1 MKLLIAFA
9 CGALLYFLQSYL
21 YKYFWDKGL
30 VITVSFADDVV
41 REGATTALIE
51 TISNK
56 KCLPL
61 PVLQIKF
68 AITRT
73 FLFPKQKNTAVT
85 DQYYR
90 NEFFSVMPYQ
100 KITRTYPFVCSHR
113 GCFQMTG
120 MDVICKDF
128 FMTHMMLKSL
138 THPSVIYVLPRRFR
152 QLEIPTKAEHLLG
165 ELVKQIHRNEDLFE
179 FSGIREY
186 QPYDSM
192 HSINWKSTAR
202 TGSLQVN
209 TFHTTFSK
217 KLVLILNLDCNA
229 VSHAEELQEEGIRI
243 VTSIASRLI
252 HEKIPVAFYTNGK
265 DLITK
270 EPCRIEAGS
279 DGAHVRNIE
288 VALARIDL
296 EQKPSSYLELLDR
309 YIKPEGDSVEYLLIS
324 NYRKKDLCEKY
335 AALRKQGYSVK
346 LFIPEFKAVSLEDSL
361 TAAEGIVKWTVKDDH

>member
-21 YKYFWDKGL
+21 YKCFWDKGL
-30 VITVSFADDVV
+30 TITVRFADGVV
-41 REGATTALIE
+41 REGGTTALIE
-51 TISNK
+51 TISNRK
-56 KCLPL
+56 RLPL

-100 KITRTYPFVCSHR
+100 KITRTYPFICSRR

-120 MDVICKDF
+120 MDLICKDF
-128 FMTHMMLKSL
+128 FMTRMMLKSL
-138 THPSVIYVLPRRFR
+138 THPSMIYVLPRRLK
-152 QLEIPTKAEHLLG
+152 QVEIPTEAEHLLG
-165 ELVKQIHRNEDLFE
+165 ELVKQIHRNEDPFE
-179 FSGIREY
+179 FAGIREY

-209 TFHTTFSK
+209 TFYTTFSR
-217 KLVLILNLDCNA
+217 KLVLLLNLDCNA
-229 VSHAEELQEEGIRI
+229 VSHAGELKEECIRI
-243 VTSIASRLI
+243 AASLTARFI
-252 HEKIPVAFYTNGK
+252 HEKIPVAFYTNGM
-265 DLITK
+265 DLIMK

-288 VALARIDL
+288 IALSRIDIT
-296 EQKPSSYLELLDR
+296 QSPSSFLELLDEH
-309 YIKPEGDSVEYLLIS
+309 IKPEGDSVEYLLIS

-335 AALRKQGYSVK
+335 AALKKQGYSIK
-346 LFIPEFKAVSLEDSL
+346 LLIPEFKAVSLEDSL
-361 TAAEGIVKWTVKDDH
+361 MAAEGIVKWTVRDDY

>member
-21 YKYFWDKGL
+21 YKCFWDRDL
-30 VITVSFADDVV
+30 TITVKFSDNVV
-41 REGATTALIE
+41 REGGTTSLIE

-56 KCLPL
+56 KHLPL

-100 KITRTYPFVCSHR
+100 KITRTYPFICSRR

-128 FMTHMMLKSL
+128 FMTRMMLKSL
-138 THPSVIYVLPRRFR
+138 THPSMICVLPRRLR
-152 QLEIPTKAEHLLG
+152 QVEIPTQAEHLLG
-165 ELVKQIHRNEDLFE
+165 ELVRQIHRNEDPFE
-179 FSGIREY
+179 FAGIREY

-192 HSINWKSTAR
+192 HSMNWKSTAR

-209 TFHTTFSK
+209 TFYTTFSK
-217 KLVLILNLDCNA
+217 KLVLLLNLDCNA
-229 VSHAEELQEEGIRI
+229 VSRAEELKEEGIRI
-243 VTSIASRLI
+243 AASLAARFI
-252 HEKIPVAFYTNGK
+252 HERIPVAFYTNGL
-265 DLITK
+265 DLIMK
-270 EPCRIEAGS
+270 EPCQIEAGS
-279 DGAHVRNIE
+279 DGKHIRNIE
-288 VALARIDL
+288 VALSRIDTGL
-296 EQKPSSYLELLDR
+296 KPSSFLELLDR
-309 YIKPEGDSVEYLLIS
+309 YVKPGGDSVEYLLIS

-335 AALRKQGYSVK
+335 AALKKQGYSMK
-346 LFIPEFKAVSLEDSL
+346 LFIPEFKAVPLENSL
-361 TAAEGIVKWTVKDDH
+361 TAAEGIIKWTVRDDY

>member
-9 CGALLYFLQSYL
+9 CGALLYFLQGYL
-21 YKYFWDKGL
+21 YKYFWEKGL

-41 REGATTALIE
+41 REGCATALIE

-56 KCLPL
+56 KFLPL

-90 NEFFSVMPYQ
+90 NEFFSAMPYQ
-100 KITRTYPFVCSHR
+100 KITRTYPFICSRR

-128 FMTHMMLKSL
+128 FMTRMMLKSL
-138 THPSVIYVLPRRFR
+138 THPSVIYVLPRRLR
-152 QLEIPTKAEHLLG
+152 QLEIPTEAEHLLG
-165 ELVKQIHRNEDLFE
+165 ELVKQIHRNEDPFE
-179 FSGIREY
+179 FAGIREY

-202 TGSLQVN
+202 MGSLQVN

-217 KLVLILNLDCNA
+217 KLVLLLNLDCNA
-229 VSHAEELQEEGIRI
+229 MAHADELQEEGIRI
-243 VTSIASRLI
+243 AASLAAQLI

-279 DGAHVRNIE
+279 DGLHVRNIE
-288 VALARIDL
+288 IALARIDIG
-296 EQKPSSYLELLDR
+296 QKPSSYLELLDR
-309 YIKPEGDSVEYLLIS
+309 YIKPECDSVE
-324 NYRKKDLCEKY
+324 
-335 AALRKQGYSVK
+335 
-346 LFIPEFKAVSLEDSL
+346 
-361 TAAEGIVKWTVKDDH
+361 